1 MRENLHTPDKAVL
14 KEKRW
19 QQISLSKTRE
29 KERTSPPSPPPP
41 KKLSTFHAH
50 KTGAQDN

>member
-14 KEKRW
+14 KEAAAADFLVQDKR
-19 QQISLSKTRE
+19 
-29 KERTSPPSPPPP
+29 ERAHIPSSPPP